1 MSITVAVEEVASA
14 LLRSGTS
21 DISAQ
26 DGIRPGL
33 RETVSAGIY

>member
-1 MSITVAVEEVASA
+1 MSITVAAEEVASA